1 MTKNN
6 SLTTR
11 VLQKLADITEKRSL
25 LAIDVGDMFIERY
38 GVTCSDVD
46 CDEIIDTLDYGGGDI
61 TLEDV
66 DRYMTAAGYPP
77 IRRGKGEE
85 V

>member
-6 SLTTR
+6 GLTTR
-11 VLQKLADITEKRSL
+11 VLQQLAKIAEKYNQLS
-25 LAIDVGDMFIERY
+25 IKVGEMFQERY
-38 GVTCSDVD
+38 GVTYSDVD
-46 CDEIIDTLDYGGGDI
+46 CDEIIDILDYNGGSI
-61 TLEDV
+61 TLEEA

-77 IRRGKGEE
+77 IRRGKSEE

>member
-11 VLQKLADITEKRSL
+11 VLQQLANIAEKHSR

-38 GVTCSDVD
+38 GVTYNDVD
-46 CDEIIDTLDYGGGDI
+46 CDELIDIFDYGGGHI
-61 TLEDV
+61 TLEEV

-77 IRRGKGEE
+77 IRRGKSEE

>member
-6 SLTTR
+6 SLTTH
-11 VLQKLADITEKRSL
+11 VLQQLANIAEKYNQLS
-25 LAIDVGDMFIERY
+25 IKVGEMFIERY